1 MTPRQF
7 SRVVPLLVSFVA
19 IAVSQA
25 AAQPNE
31 KSIYV
36 SVVDQNGAPVS
47 GLSNADFII
56 REDNVAREVLRVV
69 PATQP
74 MDIALLV
81 DTSQQAHNDISNM
94 RQALPAFVDAM
105 TKPND
110 AGRKNQIAIVAFGE
124 RPTIFTEYTSDPAPL
139 KKGIDRIWAMQGSGA
154 YFVDAIGE
162 VVQGFKKRE
171 ANRPVIVAVVAEGQ
185 ELSYRQYDQVLPRL
199 KDSGAPLYALMLGTP
214 RDGTSDEARTRSILL
229 DRGTSETG
237 GAREQLLASMALD
250 AKLKQLADQLT
261 HQYVVTYARPQ
272 SLIPPERVTVT
283 AAKPNLIARGTPAKD
298 STSDQRKP

>member
-7 SRVVPLLVSFVA
+7 WRVVPILVSFVA
-19 IAVSQA
+19 LA
-25 AAQPNE
+25 ASHASAQPNE
-31 KSIYV
+31 KSMYV
-36 SVVDQNGAPVS
+36 SVVDQNGAPVE

-81 DTSQQAHNDISNM
+81 DTSQQARNDISQM
-94 RQALPAFVDAM
+94 RQALPTFVDLM

-139 KKGIDRIWAMQGSGA
+139 KKGIDRIWAMQGAGA

-171 ANRPVIVAVVAEGQ
+171 AARPVIVAVVVEGQ
-185 ELSYRQYDQVLPRL
+185 ELSYRQYDQVLPQL
-199 KDSGAPLYALMLGTP
+199 KDADAPLYALMLGAP
-214 RDGTSDEARTRSILL
+214 RDGTSDEARSRSIVL
-229 DRGTSETG
+229 DRGTAETG
-237 GAREQLLASMALD
+237 GVREQLLTSMALG

-272 SLIPPERVTVT
+272 SLIPPEHITVT
-283 AAKPNLIARGTPAKD
+283 AAKPALIARGTPVKD
-298 STSDQRKP
+298 SKPDQRKP